1 MKIAVAGTGY
11 VGISNALLLAT
22 HNQVVA
28 LDIVAAKVDM
38 LNKKLSPIDDRNIE
52 CYMSYS

>member
-11 VGISNALLLAT
+11 VGISNALLLAK

-38 LNKKLSPIDDRNIE
+38 LNKKLSPIDDRDIE